1 MTTLAAV
8 LLGVTV
14 AVALLD
20 WWAVATA
27 QIRLEWIFKPLTMV
41 ALIGTTL
48 ALDFPVESMF
58 VWLIAALVFSM
69 LGDIFL
75 IPHEE
80 KWFVPGL
87 ASFLIAHVM
96 YVVAFWKVQ
105 ESGLWQGV
113 GGVIMVIAL
122 LSVGPTLLS
131 YSRKQDPVLPYA
143 ITAYMLTIAA
153 MLVVAFGTGS
163 WLAMVGAVL
172 FCGSDMTIGFTA
184 FVQPIPHQR
193 MIIITSYHAAQ
204 IALILSALTVG

>member
-1 MTTLAAV
+1 MNALASV

-14 AVALLD
+14 VVALLD

-27 QIRLEWIFKPLTMV
+27 NIRFEWIFKPLTMV
-41 ALIGTTL
+41 ALIGATL
-48 ALDFPVESMF
+48 ALDFPVEDMF

-80 KWFVPGL
+80 RWFIPGL
-87 ASFLIAHVM
+87 ASFLVAHVM
-96 YVVAFWKVQ
+96 YIVAFWKVQ
-105 ESGLWQGV
+105 ESGLWQGI
-113 GGVIMVIAL
+113 GVVVMVTAL
-122 LSVGPTLLS
+122 LAVGPTLLS
-131 YSRKQDPVLPYA
+131 YSKKQSPVLPFA
-143 ITAYMLTIAA
+143 VGAYMLVIAG
-153 MLVVAFGTGS
+153 MLIAAFGTGV
-163 WLAMVGAVL
+163 WLAIIGAVL